1 MNKQRAGALVFLI
14 VGVYGAVL
22 SLFLPMGKWGT
33 PGAGVYPLIVSV
45 LLTLSGVVIFLRER
59 AVERIDWKE
68 TLKQQ
73 RAPLQI
79 VVFTGGFILALER
92 LGYTLTAFLYTFAL
106 LFFVSH
112 YRPWK
117 AVWMAILIGV
127 GSWFV
132 FGKLFETQ
140 LPEGILGF

>member
-14 VGVYGAVL
+14 VGLYGTVR
-22 SLFLPMGKWGT
+22 SLMLPMGKWGA
-33 PGAGVYPLIVSV
+33 PGAGAYPLIVSI

-59 AVERIDWKE
+59 TVERIDWRE
-68 TLKQQ
+68 ILKQQ
-73 RAPLQI
+73 WAPLQI
-79 VVFTGGFILALER
+79 IVFTGGFIFSLER
-92 LGYTLTAFLYTFAL
+92 LGYTLTAILYTFAL
-106 LFFVSH
+106 LFFVSR

-117 AVWMAILIGV
+117 AIWMAILIGV